1 MTEPI
6 MQVEHLYKIFSTQ
19 NMGRKEKEA
28 YDALT
33 KGVPLQEVSTRYQ
46 VMVALNDI
54 SLEIEEGKV
63 FVIIGLSGSGKST
76 LVRCLNLLHMPT
88 AGKVLYKGDNILDYS
103 HSQMQEFRRTK
114 IAMVFQ
120 NFGLMSHRNVL
131 QNAAYGLEVRGVERG
146 EREKQ
151 ATAMLEMVG
160 LKGWENKSIRS
171 LSGGMKQRV
180 GIARALTN
188 NPEILIMDEAFSAL
202 DPLVRNDLQL
212 ELLRIQEKMHKT
224 IVFITH
230 DINEAFKLG
239 DKVAILRD
247 GKLIQVA
254 TPEDM
259 LNKPADDYVRKFI
272 GAVDTT
278 KVLTV
283 RSITEVPGALV
294 REGSGA
300 ALAVKIMGVNGVS
313 SAYVLD
319 EHMHYKGIVTLDAAM
334 AVLNEAKK
342 YEDALITSVPCIT
355 NPETLITDIVQL
367 SANSGFPLPVVDK
380 DGLFLGIVTKAAVL
394 TSLQK

>member
-6 MQVEHLYKIFSTQ
+6 MRVEHLYKIFSTQ
-19 NMGRKEKEA
+19 NTRSKEKEA
-28 YDALT
+28 YEALQKDT
-33 KGVPLQEVSTRYQ
+33 PIEEVSKHYQ
-46 VMVALNDI
+46 VMIALNDI
-54 SLEIEEGKV
+54 SLNIEEGKIL
-63 FVIIGLSGSGKST
+63 VIIGLSGSGKST

-88 AGKVLYKGDNILDYS
+88 AGKVLYKGTNILEYS
-103 HSQMQEFRRTK
+103 PSQMQEFRRTK

-131 QNAAYGLEVRGVERG
+131 QNVAYGLEVRGVERG
-146 EREKQ
+146 QREKE
-151 ATAMLEMVG
+151 ATAMLDMVG
-160 LKGWENKSIRS
+160 LTGWENKSIRS

-212 ELLRIQEKMHKT
+212 ELLRIQEKMQKT

-239 DKVAILRD
+239 DTVAILRD

-254 TPEDM
+254 SPEEM
-259 LNKPADDYVRKFI
+259 LSHPADSYVQRFI
-272 GAVDTT
+272 NTVDTT

-283 RSITEVPGALV
+283 RTITEVPGALV

-300 ALAVKIMGVNGVS
+300 TLAVKVMGVNGVS

-319 EHMHYKGIVTLDAAM
+319 EHMRYKGIVTLEAAL
-334 AVLNEAKK
+334 AVLNGAKS
-342 YEDALITSVPCIT
+342 YDDALITSVPCIK
-355 NPETLITDIVQL
+355 NPDTLISDIVQL
-367 SANSGFPLPVVDK
+367 SAKTGFPLPVVDK
-380 DGLFLGIVTKAAVL
+380 DGMFLGIVTKAAVL

>member
-6 MQVEHLYKIFSTQ
+6 MQVKHLYKIFSLQ
-19 NMGRKEKEA
+19 NSKSREKEA
-28 YDALT
+28 YEALQKDT
-33 KGVPLQEVSTRYQ
+33 PVEEVSTHYQ

-54 SLEIEEGKV
+54 SLDVEEGKIL
-63 FVIIGLSGSGKST
+63 VIIGLSGSGKST
-76 LVRCLNLLHMPT
+76 LVRCLNLLHQPT
-88 AGKVLYKGDNILDYS
+88 AGQVMYKGDDILGYS
-103 HSQMQEFRRTK
+103 QNQMQEFRRTK

-146 EREKQ
+146 QREKQ

-212 ELLRIQEKMHKT
+212 ELLRIQEKMQKT

-254 TPEDM
+254 TPEEM
-259 LNKPADDYVRKFI
+259 LNHPADEYVRKFI

-300 ALAVKIMGVNGVS
+300 ALAVKVMGVNGVS

-334 AVLNEAKK
+334 AVLNGAKK
-342 YEDALITSVPCIT
+342 YEDALITSVPCIN
-355 NPETLITDIVQL
+355 NPDTLITDIVQT
-367 SANSGFPLPVVDK
+367 SASTGFPLPVVDK
-380 DGLFLGIVTKAAVL
+380 EGMFLGIVTKAAVL